1 MEYRLEKKQEQDTL
15 KAQVR
20 TLQEEIARLRTEPTN
35 IERVDVLNGLP
46 PDSVV
51 QFLKRSAAIVIVK
64 VGKLT

>member
-1 MEYRLEKKQEQDTL
+1 MEYRLEKKHEQDIL

-20 TLQEEIARLRTEPTN
+20 TLQEEIATLRTEPTN

-51 QFLKRSAAIVIVK
+51 QFLKRSAA
-64 VGKLT
+64 LSL